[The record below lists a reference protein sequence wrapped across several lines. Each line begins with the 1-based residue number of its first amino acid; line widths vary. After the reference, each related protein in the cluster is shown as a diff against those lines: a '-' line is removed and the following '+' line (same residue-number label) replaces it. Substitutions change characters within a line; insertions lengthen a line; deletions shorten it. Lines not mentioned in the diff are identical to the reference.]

1 MADPIYPESSYPDH
15 WQELMAGYVLGNL
28 TPEEAEEL
36 QQLLAAHP
44 ELGEE
49 MHSLQEVL
57 AAMPY
62 ALPAVQ
68 PAPAVRSRILTA
80 AQNQTAQHQAAQNQT
95 VPIRRRDRRQS
106 MMLWGGSVA
115 AILALAIGLD
125 NLNLRQQLATTQA
138 KIASQKDLIAMLQAP
153 QTKLVTLKGMDQMSK
168 AAGNVVITP
177 GEAGAIV
184 VLQDLP
190 TLPAG
195 QTYNLWAVANGQKVS
210 AGNFT
215 ANPQGRV
222 FVKVPL
228 TSATSDRVTNLVV
241 TIEASPTPVS
251 PQGPMVM
258 TSSL

>member
-1 MADPIYPESSYPDH
+1 MAEPIDPESSYPDH

-36 QQLLAAHP
+36 QQLLSAHP

-49 MHSLQEVL
+49 MGTLQEVL

-62 ALPAVQ
+62 ALPEVQ
-68 PAPAVRSRILTA
+68 PAASVRSRILTA
-80 AQNQTAQHQAAQNQT
+80 AHHQLDPI
-95 VPIRRRDRRQS
+95 VPTRRRDRPRS
-106 MMLWGGSVA
+106 RALLWGGGIA
-115 AILALAIGLD
+115 AILAVAIGFD

-138 KIASQKDLIAMLQAP
+138 KIASQTDLIAMLQAP
-153 QTKLVTLKGMDQMSK
+153 QTKLVTLKGMDQLSK

-190 TLPAG
+190 TLPPG
-195 QTYNLWAVANGQKVS
+195 QTYNLWAVASGQKVA

-228 TSATSDRVTNLVV
+228 ASATSDRVTHLVV
-241 TIEASPTPVS
+241 TIEASPTPLS

-258 TSSL
+258 TSNL

>member
-1 MADPIYPESSYPDH
+1 MAEPIYPESSYPEH

-36 QQLLAAHP
+36 QQLLATHP

-62 ALPAVQ
+62 ALPEVQ
-68 PAPAVRSRILTA
+68 PAPAVRSRILTT
-80 AQNQTAQHQAAQNQT
+80 AQNQAAQNQT
-95 VPIRRRDRRQS
+95 VPIRRHRP
-106 MMLWGGSVA
+106 MALLWGGSIA
-115 AILALAIGLD
+115 AVIAVMVGVD
-125 NLNLRQQLATTQA
+125 NLNLRQQLSATQA
-138 KIASQKDLIAMLQAP
+138 RIASQKDLIAMLQAP
-153 QTKLVTLKGMDQMSK
+153 QTKLVTLKGMDKLSK

-184 VLQDLP
+184 VLQDLQ
-190 TLPAG
+190 TLPPG
-195 QTYNLWAVANGQKVS
+195 QAYNLWAVTNGQKVS
-210 AGNFT
+210 AGNFI
-215 ANPQGRV
+215 ANSQGRV

-228 TSATSDRVTNLVV
+228 TSATSDRVTNLIV
-241 TIEASPTPVS
+241 TIETSPTPLS
-251 PQGPMVM
+251 PRGPMVM

>member
-1 MADPIYPESSYPDH
+1 MAEPTYPESSYPDH

-36 QQLLAAHP
+36 QQLLAATP

-62 ALPAVQ
+62 ALPEVQ
-68 PAPAVRSRILTA
+68 PSPAVRSRILTA
-80 AQNQTAQHQAAQNQT
+80 AQHQPDQI
-95 VPIRRRDRRQS
+95 VPMRRRDRRRS
-106 MMLWGGSVA
+106 MALRWGGSIA
-115 AILALAIGLD
+115 AVLALVIGLD
-125 NLNLRQQLATTQA
+125 NLNLRQQLSTTQA

-153 QTKLVTLKGMDQMSK
+153 QTKLVTLKGMDQLSK

-190 TLPAG
+190 TLPPG

-210 AGNFT
+210 AGNFI

-228 TSATSDRVTNLVV
+228 TSATSHRVTNLVV
-241 TIEASPTPVS
+241 TIETSPTRLS

>member
-1 MADPIYPESSYPDH
+1 MAEPTYPESSYPDH

-49 MHSLQEVL
+49 MHSLQDVL

-62 ALPAVQ
+62 ALPEVQ
-68 PAPAVRSRILTA
+68 PAAAVRSRILA
-80 AQNQTAQHQAAQNQT
+80 DAQNQTAQHQAQNQP
-95 VPIRRRDRRQS
+95 VPIRQRDRRQS
-106 MMLWGGSVA
+106 MILWGGNVA
-115 AILALAIGLD
+115 AILAVAIGLD
-125 NLNLRQQLATTQA
+125 NLTLRQQLATTQA

-153 QTKLVTLKGMDQMSK
+153 QTKLVTLKGMDQLSK

-190 TLPAG
+190 ILPQG
-195 QTYNLWAVANGQKVS
+195 QTYNLWAVASGKKIA

-228 TSATSDRVTNLVV
+228 TSATSDRVTNLIV
-241 TIEASPTPVS
+241 TIEASPTPLA

-258 TSSL
+258 TSNL

>member
-1 MADPIYPESSYPDH
+1 MAEPIYPESSYPEP

-62 ALPAVQ
+62 ALPEVQ
-68 PAPAVRSRILTA
+68 PAAVVRSRILTA
-80 AQNQTAQHQAAQNQT
+80 AQHQPAQLAPT
-95 VPIRRRDRRQS
+95 SRRDRRQS
-106 MMLWGGSVA
+106 MALWGGSIA
-115 AILALAIGLD
+115 AVLALAIGLD

-190 TLPAG
+190 PLPPG
-195 QTYNLWAVANGQKVS
+195 QTYNLWAVASGQKVA

-241 TIEASPTPVS
+241 TIEASPTPLS

-258 TSSL
+258 TSNL

>member
-1 MADPIYPESSYPDH
+1 MAEPTYPESSYPDH

-36 QQLLAAHP
+36 QLLLAAHP

-49 MHSLQEVL
+49 MHSLQDVL

-62 ALPAVQ
+62 ALPEVQ
-68 PAPAVRSRILTA
+68 PAAAVRSRILA
-80 AQNQTAQHQAAQNQT
+80 DAQNQTAQHQAQHQP
-95 VPIRRRDRRQS
+95 VPIRQRDRRQS
-106 MMLWGGSVA
+106 MILWSGSVA
-115 AILALAIGLD
+115 AVLAVAMGLD
-125 NLNLRQQLATTQA
+125 NLNLRQQLSTTQA
-138 KIASQKDLIAMLQAP
+138 KISSQKDLIVMLQAP
-153 QTKLVTLKGMDQMSK
+153 QTKLVTLKGMDQLSK

-190 TLPAG
+190 SLPAG

-210 AGNFT
+210 AGNFI

-241 TIEASPTPVS
+241 TIEASPTPLS

>member
-1 MADPIYPESSYPDH
+1 MTAPNYPEH
-15 WQELMAGYVLGNL
+15 WQDLIAGYVLGNL
-28 TPEEAEEL
+28 TSEEAAEL
-36 QQLLAAHP
+36 QQLLAEHP
-44 ELGEE
+44 ELANE
-49 MHSLQEVL
+49 MHQLQEVL

-62 ALPAVQ
+62 ALPEVNPPEQ
-68 PAPAVRSRILTA
+68 VRSRILNA
-80 AQNQTAQHQAAQNQT
+80 AQLQEVSQPQVTS
-95 VPIRRRDRRQS
+95 IRRDRPRL
-106 MMLWGGSVA
+106 MALLFGGSIA
-115 AILALAIGLD
+115 AVLALALGLE
-125 NLNLRQQLATTQA
+125 NINLRQQLATTQA
-138 KIASQKDLIAMLQAP
+138 KVSSQKDLIAMLQAP
-153 QTKLVTLKGMDQMSK
+153 QTKLVTLKGMDPLSK

-195 QTYNLWAVANGQKVS
+195 QTYNLWAVANGEKIA

-241 TIEASPTPVS
+241 TIEASPTAV

>member
-1 MADPIYPESSYPDH
+1 MA
-15 WQELMAGYVLGNL
+15 
-28 TPEEAEEL
+28 
-36 QQLLAAHP
+36 LLF
-44 ELGEE
+44 
-49 MHSLQEVL
+49 
-57 AAMPY
+57 
-62 ALPAVQ
+62 
-68 PAPAVRSRILTA
+68 
-80 AQNQTAQHQAAQNQT
+80 
-95 VPIRRRDRRQS
+95 
-106 MMLWGGSVA
+106 GGSIA
-115 AILALAIGLD
+115 AVLALALGLE
-125 NLNLRQQLATTQA
+125 NINLRQQLATTQA
-138 KIASQKDLIAMLQAP
+138 KVSSQKDLIAMLQAP
-153 QTKLVTLKGMDQMSK
+153 QTKLVTLKGMDPLSK

-195 QTYNLWAVANGQKVS
+195 QTYNLWAVANGEKIA

-241 TIEASPTPVS
+241 TIEASPTAV

>member
-1 MADPIYPESSYPDH
+1 MAEPIDPESSYPDY

-36 QQLLAAHP
+36 KELLALHP

-49 MHSLQEVL
+49 MHSLQDVL

-62 ALPAVQ
+62 ALPEVE
-68 PAPAVRSRILTA
+68 PAASVRSRILTA
-80 AQNQTAQHQAAQNQT
+80 AQHQPDQI
-95 VPIRRRDRRQS
+95 VSMRRRNRSRAL
-106 MMLWGGSVA
+106 LWGGSIA
-115 AILALAIGLD
+115 AVLAIAIGFD

-210 AGNFT
+210 AGNFI

-241 TIEASPTPVS
+241 TIEASPTPLS

-258 TSSL
+258 TSNL

>member
-1 MADPIYPESSYPDH
+1 MAEPIYPESSYSEH
-15 WQELMAGYVLGNL
+15 SHELMAGYVLGNL
-28 TPEEAEEL
+28 TSEEAEEL

-49 MHSLQEVL
+49 MHSLQDVL

-62 ALPAVQ
+62 ALPEVQ
-68 PAPAVRSRILTA
+68 PAAAVRSRILTA
-80 AQNQTAQHQAAQNQT
+80 AQNQA

-106 MMLWGGSVA
+106 MILWGGSIA
-115 AILALAIGLD
+115 AVLALAMGLD

-138 KIASQKDLIAMLQAP
+138 KISSQKDLIAMLQAP
-153 QTKLVTLKGMDQMSK
+153 QTKLVNLKGMDQLAK
-168 AAGNVVITP
+168 ATGNVVITP

-190 TLPAG
+190 TLPPG

>member
-1 MADPIYPESSYPDH
+1 MAEPIDPESSYPDH

-36 QQLLAAHP
+36 QQLLSAHP

-49 MHSLQEVL
+49 MHSLQNVL
-57 AAMPY
+57 AVMPY
-62 ALPAVQ
+62 ALPEVQ
-68 PAPAVRSRILTA
+68 PAASVRSRILTA
-80 AQNQTAQHQAAQNQT
+80 AQNQEDQI
-95 VPIRRRDRRQS
+95 VPIRQRDRRPS
-106 MMLWGGSVA
+106 MTLWGGSIA
-115 AILALAIGLD
+115 AILAVAIGLD

-190 TLPAG
+190 ILPAG

-210 AGNFT
+210 AGNFI

-228 TSATSDRVTNLVV
+228 TSATSDLVTNLVV
-241 TIEASPTPVS
+241 TIETSPTPLS

-258 TSSL
+258 TSNL

>member
-1 MADPIYPESSYPDH
+1 MAEPTYPESSYPDH

-49 MHSLQEVL
+49 MHSLQDVL

-62 ALPAVQ
+62 ALPEVQ
-68 PAPAVRSRILTA
+68 PAAAVRSRILA
-80 AQNQTAQHQAAQNQT
+80 DAQNQTAQHQAQNQP
-95 VPIRRRDRRQS
+95 VPIRQRDRHQS
-106 MMLWGGSVA
+106 MILWGGSVA
-115 AILALAIGLD
+115 AVLAVAMGLD
-125 NLNLRQQLATTQA
+125 NLNLRQQLSTTQA
-138 KIASQKDLIAMLQAP
+138 KISSQKDLIVMLQAP
-153 QTKLVTLKGMDQMSK
+153 QTKLVTLKGMDQLSK

-190 TLPAG
+190 SLPAG

-210 AGNFT
+210 AGNFI

-241 TIEASPTPVS
+241 TIEASPAPLS
-251 PQGPMVM
+251 PQGPMVI